1 MGDVKIDQATLEEQK
16 EPLSEEQNEAIALAA
31 LNESNKPPVK
41 EGEEPKEELK
51 EEVNETP
58 KEEKKPDE
66 DKEESKE
73 GTPKKETVLTDED
86 LLSTEDD
93 KLSDDQKT
101 KKVELVKKV
110 EDEKVKIKT
119 EEDELIA
126 KKDEELSDEDKT
138 KKAEIVKTREEADT
152 QSAEAEVKAYAEEHK
167 VTEDEARTDL
177 ESMAKIQEKY
187 KDDPK
192 QLAKANLHLQRLIS
206 KNQADTKATEEAKP
220 ITEVTIQAV
229 EQCMRDGEILIG
241 GKKIPMEE
249 TIEAYRDAYPKITE
263 DLDDDKVL
271 TLAAKDFKQSIDK
284 DNMLAKGELKDQ
296 ARVKRDTLYDS
307 IPEADKALI
316 PEIKPLIEK
325 LTDSQIVS
333 DNFNVDTYVKFVK
346 GGKYDD
352 DINKAK
358 TEKKEFGAKEYKRGL
373 QEAKILNGSRS
384 PEGKAPSDKGT
395 AGLTDAQKQ
404 RAEEKYDSPGITKE
418 MAWKMH
424 ADDLKDEAK
433 DKDDK

>member
-1 MGDVKIDQATLEEQK
+1 MGDIKIDQATLEAQEGN
-16 EPLSEEQNEAIALAA
+16 LTDEQNQAIALEA
-31 LNESNKPPVK
+31 LAESEGKKP
-41 EGEEPKEELK
+41 EEDKKPEEEK
-51 EEVNETP
+51 SPEEKAPE
-58 KEEKKPDE
+58 EEKKPDK

-73 GTPKKETVLTDED
+73 VAPKKETDITDED

-101 KKVELVKKV
+101 KKVELVKNI
-110 EDEKVKIKT
+110 EAEKVKIKT
-119 EEDELIA
+119 EEDDLLA

-206 KNQADTKATEEAKP
+206 KNQEESKAQEEAKP
-220 ITEVTIQAV
+220 IREVTVQAV
-229 EQCMRDGEILIG
+229 EQFMRDGEIVID
-241 GKKIPMEE
+241 GKKKSMDE
-249 TIEAYRDAYPKITE
+249 TVDAYREAYPKITE

-271 TLAAKDFKQSIDK
+271 TLAAKDFKQAIDK
-284 DNMLAKGELKDQ
+284 QNLSARSELKDQ

-333 DNFNVDTYVKFVK
+333 NNFNVDTYVKFVK

-352 DINKAK
+352 DVNKVKA
-358 TEKKEFGAKEYKRGL
+358 EKKEFGAKEYKRGL
-373 QEAKILNGSRS
+373 QEAKILNGSRP
-384 PEGKAPSDKGT
+384 PEGKAPAGKG
-395 AGLTDAQKQ
+395 AKSLTDAEKK
-404 RAEEKYDSPGITKE
+404 RAEEMFDGPGITQQ
-418 MAWKMH
+418 MAH
-424 ADDLKDEAK
+424 DSYRDILKDEENNNK
-433 DKDDK
+433 EK